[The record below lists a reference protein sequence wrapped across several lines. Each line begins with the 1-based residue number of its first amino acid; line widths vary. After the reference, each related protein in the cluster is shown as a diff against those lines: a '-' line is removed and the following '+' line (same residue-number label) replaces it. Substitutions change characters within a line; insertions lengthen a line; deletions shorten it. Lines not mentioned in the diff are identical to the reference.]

1 VRILYGLLAVAC
13 VAVAVRFIW
22 AGLQEWRGGGGRPL
36 SRDGFLVD
44 EQTRAG
50 WDRSGL
56 IMGLVAVFIAV
67 MLADAGIINFN
78 DPVRAEV
85 LVFAAAVVG
94 LVICVGLYSTILF
107 FNRPKFLVP
116 PRHRGELG
124 AFAAQRRQREG
135 RHAR

>member
-1 VRILYGLLAVAC
+1 MRIVYGLLAVVCA
-13 VAVAVRFIW
+13 ALAVRFIW

-36 SRDGFLVD
+36 SQAGGLVG
-44 EQTRAG
+44 EQTRAA

-56 IMGLVAVFIAV
+56 IMGLMAVFMAV
-67 MLADAGIINFN
+67 MLAGGGIINFN

-94 LVICVGLYSTILF
+94 LIICAGLYSSILF

-116 PRHRGELG
+116 PRHRGEMG

-135 RHAR
+135 RHVR